1 MKVGKHAKTHES
13 QAMCSKEG
21 CITTDRCVL
30 SLQSALHLWGWDDT
44 KMII

>member
-13 QAMCSKEG
+13 QATCSKEG
-21 CITTDRCVL
+21 GITIGVIYRYKAHYTYEGLGD
-30 SLQSALHLWGWDDT
+30 A